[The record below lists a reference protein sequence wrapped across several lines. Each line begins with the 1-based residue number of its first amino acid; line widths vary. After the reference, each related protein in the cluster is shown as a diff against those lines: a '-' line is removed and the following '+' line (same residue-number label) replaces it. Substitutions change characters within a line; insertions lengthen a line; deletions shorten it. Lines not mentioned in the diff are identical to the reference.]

1 MTFRMPTIA
10 VVVALA
16 YLGMILIGLAVLLG
30 LLWVSVGP

>member
-1 MTFRMPTIA
+1 MRYRMPTIA

-16 YLGMILIGLAVLLG
+16 YLGMILVGLAVLLA